1 MEYLTILLLVVVVVM
16 QSAVLVYT
24 FKRFNPLRKSLS
36 EKELLPSYRRKD
48 PTSSD
53 YDVELDHLACIVEEG
68 VKFGLTD
75 WEVVMVKGALLD
87 NIRCI
92 KGIPEGLRIQD
103 MIDNGNARHVL
114 RNINIGG
121 V

>member
-1 MEYLTILLLVVVVVM
+1 MEYVTILLLVAVVVM

-36 EKELLPSYRRKD
+36 EKELLPSYDRKEM
-48 PTSSD
+48 PTTD
-53 YDVELDHLACIVEEG
+53 YGVELKQLARIVEEG

-75 WEVVMVKGALLD
+75 WETNMVKTALLD

-92 KGIPEGLRIQD
+92 EEIPESLKYQD
-103 MIDNGNARHVL
+103 IIDNGRALHVL
-114 RNINIGG
+114 KNVNF
-121 V
+121 